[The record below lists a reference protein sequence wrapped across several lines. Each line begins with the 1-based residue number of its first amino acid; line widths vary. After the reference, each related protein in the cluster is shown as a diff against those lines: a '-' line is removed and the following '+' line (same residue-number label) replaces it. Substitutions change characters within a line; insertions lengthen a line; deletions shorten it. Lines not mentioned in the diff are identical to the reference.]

1 MPNDAEEDDDFV
13 CKDCDKLSTFPTGCK
28 IPVPTCRGGATPDI
42 DICILIYWCIDLLIY
57 IDFYEYKYCWNI
69 VKWKNRPL
77 ITAKRVST
85 VPTTL

>member
-57 IDFYEYKYCWNI
+57 WFILIFMSINI
-69 VKWKNRPL
+69 AGIL
-77 ITAKRVST
+77 
-85 VPTTL
+85 

>member
-42 DICILIYWCIDLLIY
+42 DICILIY
-57 IDFYEYKYCWNI
+57 
-69 VKWKNRPL
+69 
-77 ITAKRVST
+77 
-85 VPTTL
+85 